1 MKMVAA
7 AKMRQDVA
15 RLEKAK
21 TYGVG
26 SVQRIM

>member
-1 MKMVAA
+1 MVAA